1 MVGDGAAIDPTDG
14 TIVAPVSGTITV
26 LFPTKHAIGITSD
39 DGCGDPNPR
48 GHRHGQP
55 RGQAFDITVA
65 QGDHVTAG
73 QKLGTFDRA
82 AIEQAGCSAQTM
94 VIVSNTAEW
103 ATIELEADGS
113 ITAGDQLLSLR
124 K

>member
-39 DGCGDPNPR
+39 DGAEILIHVGIDTVNLEGKP
-48 GHRHGQP
+48 
-55 RGQAFDITVA
+55 FDITVA

>member
-1 MVGDGAAIDPTDG
+1 M
-14 TIVAPVSGTITV
+14 APVSGTITV

-39 DGCGDPNPR
+39 DGAEILIHVGIDTVNLEGKP
-48 GHRHGQP
+48 
-55 RGQAFDITVA
+55 FDITVA

-113 ITAGDQLLSLR
+113 IAAGDQLLSLR